1 MTGWLSGGAMRAVA
15 RSAFHLVIEVTLL
28 TPVILAVHAFWLTA
42 YPAPAAV
49 LLLVGFGMA
58 GAVLRAGGVLRQL
71 WHLVLSAVCAAGV
84 VWLLSPQAPA
94 VWLLAV
100 ASVAAWLRGVR
111 HVAGDTHSSALYTV
125 GIAIFAVAGAVFPN
139 VPALAPAV
147 APLYVAGLAGIAF
160 FFLYINEQKL
170 AAAIDRKDGGKSG
183 LAFDMIVRN
192 RLYVLGL
199 WLAIVVIASIKQL
212 ANGTRNAFFAVMHF
226 FLWIVALLTPHRRPV
241 RTTRPH
247 PQSRPHFPFGHTG
260 HPSLWL
266 TIVQDIFMTIIFVA
280 LAFTFLYGLYLA
292 QKRLIALL
300 RWLARRLLLALELSL
315 PAANDQAYRDEQEH
329 LNRADRA
336 AKTTGPRRRRTPQEP
351 RWSELPDNRAR
362 VRWLYRAAVRRA
374 IKDGYAFHSHLTPTQ
389 VGDELAEQDF
399 VGRDVE
405 MDLIAHYEAVRYG
418 ERDVSDEAVASLR
431 EQLMD

>member
-42 YPAPAAV
+42 YPAPAVV

-71 WHLVLSAVCAAGV
+71 WHLVLSAACAAGV

-94 VWLLAV
+94 AWLLAV
-100 ASVAAWLRGVR
+100 AGVAAWLRGVR
-111 HVAGDTHSSALYTV
+111 LVSGGANSSALYAV
-125 GIAIFAVAGAVFPN
+125 ALAAFAVAGAVFPN

-147 APLYVAGLAGIAF
+147 APLSVEGLAGIAF
-160 FFLYINEQKL
+160 FLLYINEQKL
-170 AAAIDRKDGGKSG
+170 AAAIDRRDGGKSG
-183 LAFDMIVRN
+183 LALNMIVRN

-199 WLAIVVIASIKQL
+199 WLAIIAVASVKQL
-212 ANGTRNAFFAVMHF
+212 AAGARSAFLAVVHF
-226 FLWIVALLTPHRRPV
+226 FLWIVALLTPRRRPV
-241 RTTRPH
+241 RPTRPH
-247 PQSRPHFPFGHTG
+247 PQSRPHFPLGHTG
-260 HPSLWL
+260 HPSPWL
-266 TIVQDIFMTIIFVA
+266 TIVQDILMGILFTVLA
-280 LAFTFLYGLYLA
+280 LALLYGLYLA
-292 QKRLIALL
+292 LKRLIALL

-315 PAANDQAYRDEQEH
+315 PAANDQAYRDEQER
-329 LNRADRA
+329 LDRADRA
-336 AKTTGPRRRRTPQEP
+336 AKAAGPRRRRTPQEP
-351 RWSELPDNRAR
+351 KWSDLPDNRAR

-374 IKDGYAFHSHLTPTQ
+374 VKGGYAFQPHLTPAQ

-405 MDLIAHYEAVRYG
+405 MDLVGLYETVRYG
-418 ERDVSDEAVASLR
+418 ERDVSDEAVALLR
-431 EQLMD
+431 KRLMD